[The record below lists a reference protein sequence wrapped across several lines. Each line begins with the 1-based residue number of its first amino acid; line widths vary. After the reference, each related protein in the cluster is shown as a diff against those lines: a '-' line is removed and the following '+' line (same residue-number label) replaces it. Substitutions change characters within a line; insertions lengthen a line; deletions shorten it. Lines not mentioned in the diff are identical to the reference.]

1 MSDPRLTTL
10 AKLFVA
16 FPDQRRDAR
25 AVGAI
30 YLDALSDLTDAQLSD
45 AVAMCIRSRK
55 FFPAVAELRDAVRPD
70 DWRRLARSQPEHRLF
85 PPEARREPITEE
97 SKRRVESLLSSWRS
111 GRTA

>member
-30 YLDALSDLTDAQLSD
+30 YLDALSDASD
-45 AVAMCIRSRK
+45 AELARGVEACIRVCR
-55 FFPAVAELRDAVRPD
+55 FFPTVQEI
-70 DWRRLARSQPEHRLF
+70 RREAFRREIARVVPPEHRLF